1 MAAGSTTVRSQL
13 SSLAQS
19 LRWVDLPLDKP
30 VSPTL
35 SSAEILAS
43 TQLKMPSGNSLAKLA
58 KLKAFVSQLTLRM
71 EDQEDS
77 VTLNSQAQMVHQRP
91 WSIRD
96 PTWMDVQ
103 SDLISLR
110 TTDVVVVIAAVVVA
124 AVVVAS
130 AVAVGV
136 VSAVAVVVDLVGAV
150 VVDLVEAVVVAS
162 AVAAGVVSAVVVAE
176 VDLHLASCKPI
187 KEPLE
192 ITRAPRLPSEVIVTL
207 YLWLNILVSEARMGV
222 A

>member
-13 SSLAQS
+13 SSLAKS

-30 VSPTL
+30 VSPTP

-58 KLKAFVSQLTLRM
+58 KLRAFVSQLTLRM

-77 VTLNSQAQMVHQRP
+77 VTLNSKAQMVHQRP
-91 WSIRD
+91 WSIRA

-130 AVAVGV
+130 AVA
-136 VSAVAVVVDLVGAV
+136 
-150 VVDLVEAVVVAS
+150 
-162 AVAAGVVSAVVVAE
+162 AGVVSAVVVAE

-187 KEPLE
+187 KDPLE
-192 ITRAPRLPSEVIVTL
+192 NTRALRLPSEVIVTL